1 MIKINLYPYKKPKR
15 GISIEFELGIYVFIL
30 LFITISLY
38 FLNMKLNN
46 HINQLANIKTQKQNI
61 NKLLNKQIKIV
72 NNYKK
77 QLKELN
83 YKIKIIKQIRK
94 SQNMPVIYLNELV
107 TNFIKDKLWFTRLKL
122 SSKKNIEL
130 SGVALDNQ
138 VLAHYIRN
146 LRHSKY
152 TKEVYLKQAAKK
164 KILGYNL
171 VAFSFK
177 LVTKKSWTKKNNES
191 R

>member
-1 MIKINLYPYKKPKR
+1 MIKINLYPYKKTKR
-15 GISIEFELGIYVFIL
+15 GISIEFEVGIYVFIL
-30 LFITISLY
+30 LFITILLY
-38 FLNMKLNN
+38 FLNMRLNN

-61 NKLLNKQIKIV
+61 NKLLNKQVKIV

-83 YKIKIIKQIRK
+83 YKIKIIKRIRK

-107 TNFIKDKLWFTRLKL
+107 TNFIEDKLWFTRLKL

-138 VLAHYIRN
+138 ILAHYIRN

-152 TKEVYLKQAAKK
+152 TKEVYLKQAAKRK
-164 KILGYNL
+164 LMGYNL

>member
-30 LFITISLY
+30 LFITILLY
-38 FLNMKLNN
+38 FLNMRLNN

-61 NKLLNKQIKIV
+61 NKLLNKQVKIV

-83 YKIKIIKQIRK
+83 YKIKIIKRIRK

-138 VLAHYIRN
+138 ILAHYIRN

-152 TKEVYLKQAAKK
+152 TKEIYLKQAAKR
-164 KILGYNL
+164 KIMGYNL

-177 LVTKKSWTKKNNES
+177 LVTKKSWTKENNES

>member
-1 MIKINLYPYKKPKR
+1 MIKINLYPYKKTKR
-15 GISIEFELGIYVFIL
+15 GLSIELELGIYVFIL
-30 LFITISLY
+30 LFITILLY
-38 FLNMKLNN
+38 FLNMRLNN
-46 HINQLANIKTQKQNI
+46 HINQLTNIKAQKQNI
-61 NKLLNKQIKIV
+61 NKLLNKQVKIV
-72 NNYKK
+72 NNYKR

-122 SSKKNIEL
+122 SSKKNIDL

-138 VLAHYIRN
+138 ILAHYIKN
-146 LRHSKY
+146 LRLSKY
-152 TKEVYLKQAAKK
+152 TKEVYLKQAEKR
-164 KILGYNL
+164 KIMGYNL
-171 VAFSFK
+171 VTFSFK
-177 LVTKKSWTKKNNES
+177 LVTKKSWIKENNES